1 MSAERPPQRA
11 ATAVPDDGKPRPR
24 PIDGDD
30 PRDVAEWVR
39 MRAALHGASDDHR
52 REARE
57 FIEGRFPPY
66 GVFVV
71 TRAEGGLCGYVEV
84 GERPY
89 AEGCDS
95 SPVGYV
101 ESWWVD
107 EDLRGRGI
115 GRALIAAAEG
125 WARARGRTE
134 IASDALLDN
143 PVSHAAHRALGFLE
157 VERIVCFRKP
167 L

>member
-1 MSAERPPQRA
+1 MTQPSRPLA
-11 ATAVPDDGKPRPR
+11 PDDL
-24 PIDGDD
+24 
-30 PRDVAEWVR
+30 AEWVR
-39 MRAALHGASDDHR
+39 MRSALHGASDDHE
-52 REARE
+52 REARD

-71 TRAEGGLCGYVEV
+71 PRADAGLCGYVEV

-95 SPVGYV
+95 SPVAYL

-107 EDLRGRGI
+107 EDMRGRGI
-115 GRALIAAAEG
+115 GRALVAVAEA
-125 WARARGRTE
+125 WARERGRTE

-143 PVSHAAHRALGFLE
+143 DVSHAAHQALGFEE
-157 VERIVCFRKP
+157 VERIVCFRKA